1 MAESWGAT
9 RHARRAADD
18 APWLGS
24 DRARDTGGRG
34 QKDNAAVP
42 VGNAAEEREREEEK
56 TKSEKRESGKWGSGN
71 EELWRRFVLARPS
84 DYAIGSVDMASM
96 CACCEKEKA
105 KAGSSSAAFASIR
118 TLRMID
124 IARLQRG
131 MEHSRPIG
139 LVETTTPRESDY
151 TRGKNARA
159 GAGRKL
165 SARKIFESRLN
176 SYGAPWPRRKS

>member
-1 MAESWGAT
+1 MA
-9 RHARRAADD
+9 
-18 APWLGS
+18 WLRS
-24 DRARDTGGRG
+24 SVRCGGCVK
-34 QKDNAAVP
+34 KDNAAVP
-42 VGNAAEEREREEEK
+42 VGNAAEERERGGENK
-56 TKSEKRESGKWGSGN
+56 KRKAKSGKWGSGN
-71 EELWRRFVLARPS
+71 EELWRRAVIAGPS
-84 DYAIGSVDMASM
+84 DQAIGSVDMASM

-131 MEHSRPIG
+131 IERSRPIG

-151 TRGKNARA
+151 TRDQNARA

-165 SARKIFESRLN
+165 SARKICESRRI
-176 SYGAPWPRRKS
+176 SYNAPWPCHKS